1 MKLIVGLGNPGRQ
14 YENSRHNVGFA
25 VIRELADRAGCS
37 PPRAKFDGEWT
48 EVVWNGEKCLLGR
61 PLTYMN
67 RSGQCV
73 QPARDFYK
81 VANEEILVICDDLAL
96 PVGKM
101 RLRAKGSAGGQKG
114 LDDILKRLGSEA
126 VARLRIGIGA
136 APPGWDAADYVL
148 GKFSAAEADLIRE
161 GVRRAADAATDW
173 VHRGVEFVMNKYN
186 AG

>member
-14 YENSRHNVGFA
+14 YENSRHNIGFA
-25 VIRELADRAGCS
+25 VIRELAERVGGAT
-37 PPRAKFDGEWT
+37 PRAKFDAEWL

-67 RSGQCV
+67 RSGQSV

-81 VANEEILVICDDLAL
+81 VTNENILVICDDLAL
-96 PVGKM
+96 PVGKL

-114 LDDILKRLGSEA
+114 LDDILKRLGSDA

-136 APPGWDAADYVL
+136 SPPGWDAADYVL
-148 GKFSAAEADLIRE
+148 GKFSAAEVDPIRE
-161 GVRRAADAATDW
+161 VVRRAADAAVDW
-173 VHRGVEFVMNKYN
+173 VQQGIEFVMNKYN